1 MEAYLPLL
9 TWQFP
14 STSCCV
20 HGSRTALFLLGGEY
34 RCSSSN
40 LKLSPFFLNSCC
52 HSLQWAEEKV
62 ERIWSPGSIA
72 QPYCSLSNHFPVSEI
87 IFSALHTHF
96 SVLLLFFSPHTFS
109 QASITVL
116 PNMVAASYMQLFKF
130 KIQFP
135 SYATHSLGAQQ
146 PPAGQWLVYQT
157 IQLTGLC
164 HHRKFYLTVLPTSV
178 LQDHPCIYLITILN
192 TYYGLTIF

>member
-87 IFSALHTHF
+87 MFSALHTHF
-96 SVLLLFFSPHTFS
+96 SVLLLFFSPPTFPGES
-109 QASITVL
+109 SDFHFMACLPLILFCSLSFPPRETITSDPPVGGD
-116 PNMVAASYMQLFKF
+116 
-130 KIQFP
+130 
-135 SYATHSLGAQQ
+135 LG
-146 PPAGQWLVYQT
+146 
-157 IQLTGLC
+157 
-164 HHRKFYLTVLPTSV
+164 
-178 LQDHPCIYLITILN
+178 
-192 TYYGLTIF
+192 